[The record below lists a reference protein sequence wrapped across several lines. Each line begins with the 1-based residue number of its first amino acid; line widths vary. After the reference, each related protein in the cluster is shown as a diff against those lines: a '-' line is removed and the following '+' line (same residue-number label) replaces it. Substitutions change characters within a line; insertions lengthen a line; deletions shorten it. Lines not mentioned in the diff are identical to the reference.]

1 MADKEELLTQDGT
14 GSPCMIWPEDR
25 ERMEREKMSNQ
36 DEMNDRD
43 ETDNREECE
52 PLPHWANGDVWGPI
66 VNGIRA
72 GKSPTDILR
81 DVCGH
86 VGKGASGAST
96 AAGTVKT
103 AGASST
109 AAGTVKTAGAS
120 STVAGT
126 VKTARTPSNASPN
139 LNTYPHGVKSKLF
152 PNLLAVCEG
161 DRTLDDVLQYVQKWC
176 ENWDAEIQKD
186 STKGRGYDKT
196 VVIVTD
202 KWDKNVFAPYE
213 EEFRRRAMREDFWFT
228 VYRGKGNGYTEITF
242 PWSGV
247 YDFTR
252 HPTS

>member
-1 MADKEELLTQDGT
+1 MGDKEKLLTQDGT
-14 GSPCMIWPEDR
+14 GSPCMISPEDR
-25 ERMEREKMSNQ
+25 EKSEREEISEQ
-36 DEMNDRD
+36 DKMNDRD
-43 ETDNREECE
+43 ETNNREECE
-52 PLPHWANGDVWGPI
+52 TLPHWADEDVWGPI
-66 VNGIRA
+66 VIGIRA
-72 GKSPTDILR
+72 GKSSTDILR
-81 DVCGH
+81 DVCGPA
-86 VGKGASGAST
+86 GKGSGGT
-96 AAGTVKT
+96 NKAGKVGSAKT
-103 AGASST
+103 S
-109 AAGTVKTAGAS
+109 GTL
-120 STVAGT
+120 
-126 VKTARTPSNASPN
+126 SNAAPN

-228 VYRGKGNGYTEITF
+228 VHLDTTGNGYTEITF

-252 HPTS
+252 QFAS

>member
-36 DEMNDRD
+36 DEMNDRE
-43 ETDNREECE
+43 ETNNREECE
-52 PLPHWANGDVWGPI
+52 NLPHWADKDVWGPI
-66 VNGIRA
+66 VIRIRA
-72 GKSPTDILR
+72 GKSPTDILG

-86 VGKGASGAST
+86 ARKGASGARKATGT
-96 AAGTVKT
+96 AKTVR
-103 AGASST
+103 SSS
-109 AAGTVKTAGAS
+109 AAI
-120 STVAGT
+120 
-126 VKTARTPSNASPN
+126 PD
-139 LNTYPHGVKSKLF
+139 LNIYPYDVKSPLF

-186 STKGRGYDKT
+186 STKGRGYDKK

-202 KWDKNVFAPYE
+202 KWDENVFAPYE
-213 EEFRRRAMREDFWFT
+213 EEFRRRAMFEDFWFT
-228 VYRGKGNGYTEITF
+228 VYRDTGNGYTEITF

-252 HPTS
+252 NPAS